1 MKSIENLKKNPW
13 IIFCVTAIGIGMSSF
28 DAGIVN
34 VALPTITANFNTDI
48 AYTQW
53 IVSGYLLMICMLLP
67 LFGKLSDM
75 YPRKNIYLFGL
86 IIFSISSMF
95 CSLSLDIYQ
104 LILARIIQGIGAAMI
119 MANNQALIVMSFP
132 EAKRG
137 AALGVNSTMVSLGL
151 LIGPTLGGILVSY
164 WSWKSIFYINIPLG
178 IIGCCIGFLLLPY
191 NHCGK
196 KSSINVYNMACF
208 FVGGSSLFL
217 FFNNSSIW
225 GWFSTKSNISLFV
238 AILFLTIFAY
248 FELKSKN
255 PLIQFSL
262 FRIKSFFWG
271 NILSFSIYFII
282 SGSSIILPFY
292 LEKQLNLLP
301 NQIGFI
307 LFIIPLCMVTVSPIS
322 GFFSDKYSI
331 AKIVSAG
338 MLIMCL
344 GISIQFLILL
354 YNTYYIIILSQTII
368 GIGYALFQ
376 APNNSSIL
384 SEVPKSTLGIS
395 GSLSSFVRNMGK
407 VFGTSITIVI
417 FQITESVLKRS
428 SSIKTAFQYTFVIT
442 MFVLALFLGLC
453 IYINQ
458 YNKDQS

>member
-1 MKSIENLKKNPW
+1 L
-13 IIFCVTAIGIGMSSF
+13 
-28 DAGIVN
+28 
-34 VALPTITANFNTDI
+34 
-48 AYTQW
+48 
-53 IVSGYLLMICMLLP
+53 
-67 LFGKLSDM
+67 
-75 YPRKNIYLFGL
+75 
-86 IIFSISSMF
+86 
-95 CSLSLDIYQ
+95 
-104 LILARIIQGIGAAMI
+104 
-119 MANNQALIVMSFP
+119 
-132 EAKRG
+132 
-137 AALGVNSTMVSLGL
+137 
-151 LIGPTLGGILVSY
+151 
-164 WSWKSIFYINIPLG
+164 
-178 IIGCCIGFLLLPY
+178 
-191 NHCGK
+191 
-196 KSSINVYNMACF
+196 
-208 FVGGSSLFL
+208 
-217 FFNNSSIW
+217 
-225 GWFSTKSNISLFV
+225 
-238 AILFLTIFAY
+238 ILFLTIFAY